1 MCVSN
6 EIKEDARAKFR
17 RPRRV
22 AEVRA
27 CNGSV
32 AIGSHTSM
40 KREVTMPDK
49 LERAVTVAAKK
60 LEIHEKFPK
69 LEKVEK
75 LEIKEKPE
83 KFEHKEKPEKVEH
96 KEKPEKFEHKE
107 KPEKV
112 EHKEKLE
119 KLELREKLIPETPK
133 EIAEGG
139 QPVEDGDP
147 IEARLS
153 AVENAVSTLQHFITT
168 AQRPDL
174 SQGALAAEPDT
185 KKKGG

>member
-1 MCVSN
+1 MSD
-6 EIKEDARAKFR
+6 KLAK
-17 RPRRV
+17 
-22 AEVRA
+22 
-27 CNGSV
+27 SV
-32 AIGSHTSM
+32 A
-40 KREVTMPDK
+40 
-49 LERAVTVAAKK
+49 VAAKK

-83 KFEHKEKPEKVEH
+83 KAEH

-107 KPEKV
+107 KPEKFEHKEKPEKF

-119 KLELREKLIPETPK
+119 KVELREKLIPEGPK
-133 EIAEGG
+133 EIAENGP
-139 QPVEDGDP
+139 PVEVGGDP
-147 IEARLS
+147 LEARLS
-153 AVENAVSTLQHFITT
+153 AVESAVATFQHFITN

-174 SQGALAAEPDT
+174 SQGALAAEPDA